1 MTYFFDFYF
10 DSAHSLI
17 PRVKSHFSFVHT
29 YFKKINIITLDDR
42 NFTQIFRAAEVTHIP
57 LLPVRVPHVIR
68 GLLGTILGIIKL
80 TRVSKAEGEIV
91 LFSSPYAL
99 YSIIVSRL
107 LKIPLIVHFKYDPT
121 MQPLTN
127 LKRRLIRGVLE
138 LMIRMALRS
147 AKLVVV
153 TTPRLKEMVIN
164 RGVRPENV
172 IVSPNYVDEK
182 LFSPD
187 VDEKRVRQQ
196 LSIPSHEKMIIYM
209 GRLSYE
215 KGVDVLVK
223 AFSII
228 QNDVYNAKLVIVG
241 DGPEKDKLKEDCQ
254 KLNVHEKVIFIKS
267 VAHNLVP
274 NFLAASDIVVL
285 PSYSEGHPKFLIE
298 AMIMG
303 KPIVAT
309 NVPGITDVVT
319 HLKEAVL
326 VEAGDANALAKAI
339 ELLLKDEE
347 LAHNLAYNARK
358 KALEMY
364 SKSSVFKR
372 FKETPLLI
380 LGF

>member
-1 MTYFFDFYF
+1 
-10 DSAHSLI
+10 
-17 PRVKSHFSFVHT
+17 
-29 YFKKINIITLDDR
+29 
-42 NFTQIFRAAEVTHIP
+42 
-57 LLPVRVPHVIR
+57 
-68 GLLGTILGIIKL
+68 
-80 TRVSKAEGEIV
+80 
-91 LFSSPYAL
+91 
-99 YSIIVSRL
+99 
-107 LKIPLIVHFKYDPT
+107 
-121 MQPLTN
+121 
-127 LKRRLIRGVLE
+127 
-138 LMIRMALRS
+138 MALRS

-172 IVSPNYVDEK
+172 IVSPNYVDEE

-187 VDEKRVRQQ
+187 VDGKWVRQQ

-215 KGVDVLVK
+215 KGVNVLVK

-228 QNDVYNAKLVIVG
+228 QNNVYNAKLVIVG

-254 KLNVHEKVIFIKS
+254 KLNVPEKVVFIKF
-267 VAHNLVP
+267 VTHNLVP

-285 PSYSEGHPKFLIE
+285 PSYNEGHPKFLIE
-298 AMIMG
+298 AMIMS

-309 NVPGITDVVT
+309 DVPGINDVVI
-319 HLKEAVL
+319 HFKEAVL
-326 VEAGDANALAKAI
+326 VKAGDANALAKAI
-339 ELLLKDEE
+339 ESLLKDEE
-347 LAHNLAYNARK
+347 FAYNLAYNARK